1 MFRLLHITSGKVSL
15 LKPTDDSLQ
24 FSIDSNS
31 GGHFTVE
38 LPRNLIDA
46 KTTSGVDYDFLVLIQ
61 GRKAIYVEKS
71 NQNERTLTIP
81 YTYRTKSIEI
91 KGTFLEINPIIS
103 SPKSAVIPDWIR
115 NNAEWWSKGLIK
127 EGDFL
132 FGIQYLVNQGIIV
145 MPNPVVTLQT
155 TLPFTPNWIKDIAG
169 WWSSGQISDDDFAT
183 GLTYLIEHGII
194 RI

>member
-1 MFRLLHITSGKVSL
+1 MV
-15 LKPTDDSLQ
+15 
-24 FSIDSNS
+24 
-31 GGHFTVE
+31 V
-38 LPRNLIDA
+38 
-46 KTTSGVDYDFLVLIQ
+46 
-61 GRKAIYVEKS
+61 
-71 NQNERTLTIP
+71 
-81 YTYRTKSIEI
+81 
-91 KGTFLEINPIIS
+91 
-103 SPKSAVIPDWIR
+103 
-115 NNAEWWSKGLIK
+115 K